1 MNARAAGSGYRQAQA
16 CAPEPADPCDE
27 ITRPDLSDLLV
38 IRMAEIFG
46 NLKAHERAHA
56 IQLISDWAKCSAERR
71 ACVEFSARELAR
83 VPAEIT

>member
-1 MNARAAGSGYRQAQA
+1 VKARAAGSGYRSVQTGT
-16 CAPEPADPCDE
+16 PEPVDPCDE

-56 IQLISDWAKCSAERR
+56 IQLITDWAKCSADRR
-71 ACVEFSARELAR
+71 ACIEFSARELAK
-83 VPAEIT
+83 VSPEVV

>member
-1 MNARAAGSGYRQAQA
+1 VNAQAAGSGYRSAQA
-16 CAPEPADPCDE
+16 GSPEPADQCDE

-56 IQLISDWAKCSAERR
+56 IQLISDWAKCSADRR
-71 ACVEFSARELAR
+71 ACIEFSARELAK
-83 VPAEIT
+83 VLPEVV